1 MVPVSKGK
9 ISYTLQAFNIIPL
22 LFLGIA
28 VLLLGTQWFTRTMYD
43 EVEVELDN
51 VAHNVVTL
59 FEVAYPGDYRLE
71 GETAYR
77 LFKGDQDI
85 TNEYALIDRVKE
97 DTDLEVTLFYYDTR
111 ILTTI
116 RDTEGKRIVGTGA
129 PSAVIQNV
137 LKEGESHFY
146 NNAYINDTEYFAYYI
161 PLRNSKE
168 NVVGMMF
175 VGKPSSKINQ
185 AIRRSVYPLAIADLL
200 VMMITAVCVFLYTK
214 DFASILLKIH
224 LFLSDVSTGNLN
236 AELDSAVLR
245 RNDELGDIGRSAIMM
260 QRSLRTMV
268 EQDALTK
275 LFNRRSGDRKL
286 RLVIEKSTRQQTPF
300 CVAIG
305 DIDFFKRVND
315 TYGHD
320 CGDVILKQIA
330 GKLNSHIY
338 RYGFVAR
345 WGGEEF
351 LLVFDHTDMENSLR
365 ILEEL
370 SEDIR
375 NMEYKY
381 EEHVI
386 QVTMTFGLVS
396 GDTTDIRQLIRQA
409 DEKLYLGKSLGR
421 NRIIS

>member
-71 GETAYR
+71 GEIAYR

-116 RDTEGKRIVGTGA
+116 RDTAGKRIVGTGA

-161 PLRNSKE
+161 PLHNSNE
-168 NVVGMMF
+168 DVVGMMF

-200 VMMITAVCVFLYTK
+200 VMIITAVCVFLYTK

-268 EQDALTK
+268 EQDTLTK

-286 RLVIEKSTRQQTPF
+286 RLVIEKSAKNQTPF

-330 GKLNSHIY
+330 GKLTSHIY
-338 RYGFVAR
+338 RYGFAAR

-370 SEDIR
+370 LEDIR

-409 DEKLYLGKSLGR
+409 DEKLYLGKSMGR